1 MESAPAKGTLY
12 LIPCFIAETDYR
24 EVLPEKIREVVAPL
38 QYFAAEHIRSARRFI
53 RRILPDKPIDPL
65 TFYDIGKRSDRTVAR
80 EALTPCRQGFD
91 LGVISEAGVPA
102 VADPGALVVREAHR
116 LDIPVVPLSGPSS
129 LLMALMASGLSGQ
142 NFAFNGYLPVK
153 PPERT
158 RAIRFFERR
167 ALSEGQSQL
176 FIEAPYRNVKLMEQ
190 LVQTLGD
197 QTRLTVAVDLTAPD
211 ERIETHTA
219 GEWRRRQLPEMNRR
233 PAIFIIG

>member
-38 QYFAAEHIRSARRFI
+38 QYFAVENIRSARRFI

-91 LGVISEAGVPA
+91 LGVISEAGVP
-102 VADPGALVVREAHR
+102 
-116 LDIPVVPLSGPSS
+116 DIPVVPLSGPSS

-142 NFAFNGYLPVK
+142 NFAFNGYLPID
-153 PPERT
+153 PT
-158 RAIRFFERR
+158 ARANRLRQLEKR
-167 ALSEGQSQL
+167 SEAESSAQL
-176 FIEAPYRNVKLMEQ
+176 FIETPFRNGQMLQ
-190 LVQTLGD
+190 AILSACSPTTL
-197 QTRLTVAVDLTAPD
+197 LTVACDLTSPQQY
-211 ERIETHTA
+211 IHTRSIA
-219 GEWRRRQLPEMNRR
+219 RWRTQPPEGLDRR
-233 PAIFIIG
+233 PTVFILQKLRHDD